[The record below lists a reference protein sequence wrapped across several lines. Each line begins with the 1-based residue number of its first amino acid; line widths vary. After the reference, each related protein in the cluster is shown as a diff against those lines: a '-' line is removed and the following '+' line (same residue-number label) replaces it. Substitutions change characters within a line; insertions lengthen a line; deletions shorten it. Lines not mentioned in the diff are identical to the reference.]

1 MEKKSKLIFAQIDH
15 ITGEV
20 LGFAM
25 GKLMELGANNVQFI
39 PTITKKNRP
48 GNIIIIDIDPK
59 DEDVMAE
66 FLAKELKVPGYH
78 RINTDHIF
86 QNVSF
91 SKKIINI
98 NINGAI
104 EKLQCEIRVVGDPT
118 RPLSVGIEHDFLVK
132 IQKLLNQKLS
142 DFVSL
147 TELRTIIESKLREPG
162 DEITI
167 EL

>member
-15 ITGEV
+15 VAGEV

-25 GKLMELGANNVQFI
+25 ERLMELGANNVQLI

-48 GNIIIIDIDPK
+48 GNIIIIDIDAK
-59 DEDVMAE
+59 DEEVMAE

-78 RINTDHIF
+78 RINTAHIF
-86 QNVSF
+86 HHVSF
-91 SKKIINI
+91 SKKTLNI

-104 EKLQCEIRVVGDPT
+104 EKLQCEIRLMGDPSS
-118 RPLSVGIEHDFLVK
+118 PLSVGIEHDFLVK
-132 IQKLLNQKLS
+132 IQKLLSQKLNN
-142 DFVSL
+142 FVSL